1 MLTRRLV
8 QLGVWASA
16 AAFLL
21 SQLTSC
27 GSGGGNLA
35 DGGIGGT
42 GVIAAGAVTAKGSI
56 FVNGIEY
63 SVEGAAFERDGVSQ
77 TLAEDEQSTRIG
89 MVLEVEGTLAA
100 DGQTGR
106 ATNLRFKDLVEG
118 TIDSSLSN
126 STGIKLLT
134 ILAQPVVV
142 ADGLTSF
149 AGDLNF
155 ATIEDESGF
164 LEVSGFRRPDG
175 RIQASYIERKADGR
189 FEVTGAVTA
198 IAADGL
204 TFRIGELTVTDS
216 GLPPLPDDLD
226 GALVRA
232 EGAYDPVSRTLDATS
247 ISLQDPGLSRAD
259 ADRAE
264 VEGFVANDF
273 FSDGVGIPAD
283 TIFRVDGQDV
293 VYTTATEFVRGSAE
307 DLINNTKVEAEGP
320 LLGGVLSAEKIE
332 FKENLKFQGP
342 VTAVTANSL
351 TLTYPDALAG
361 TSAVV
366 VSVDPAVTE
375 EDTRFADVSANDSV
389 KLEGQLLG
397 DGTALATRLRELE
410 PANGRIILQAP
421 VESIDAAT
429 LSLRG
434 VTIDASDASGLSF
447 SDDDVEI
454 SRERFFAALR
464 VGSLV
469 KAQGDQPG
477 RWDSLELER

>member
-27 GSGGGNLA
+27 GSGGSNLA

-155 ATIEDESGF
+155 DTIEDEPGF
-164 LEVSGFRRPDG
+164 LEVSGFRRADG
-175 RIQASYIERKADGR
+175 RIQASYIERKAAGR

-216 GLPPLPDDLD
+216 GLPPLRL

-232 EGAYDPVSRTLDATS
+232 EGAEGAYDPVIRTLDATS

-259 ADRAE
+259 ADQAE

-273 FSDGVGIPAD
+273 FSDGGGIPAE

-293 VYTTATEFVRGSAE
+293 VYSAATEFVRGSAE
-307 DLINNTKVEAEGP
+307 DLINNTKVEVEGP

-469 KAQGDQPG
+469 KAQGDQPE

>member
-1 MLTRRLV
+1 
-8 QLGVWASA
+8 
-16 AAFLL
+16 
-21 SQLTSC
+21 
-27 GSGGGNLA
+27 
-35 DGGIGGT
+35 
-42 GVIAAGAVTAKGSI
+42 
-56 FVNGIEY
+56 
-63 SVEGAAFERDGVSQ
+63 
-77 TLAEDEQSTRIG
+77 
-89 MVLEVEGTLAA
+89 
-100 DGQTGR
+100 
-106 ATNLRFKDLVEG
+106 
-118 TIDSSLSN
+118 
-126 STGIKLLT
+126 
-134 ILAQPVVV
+134 
-142 ADGLTSF
+142 
-149 AGDLNF
+149 
-155 ATIEDESGF
+155 
-164 LEVSGFRRPDG
+164 
-175 RIQASYIERKADGR
+175 
-189 FEVTGAVTA
+189 VTGAVTA

-232 EGAYDPVSRTLDATS
+232 EGAFYDPVSRTLDATS

-273 FSDGVGIPAD
+273 FSDGGGIPAE

-293 VYTTATEFVRGSAE
+293 VYSAATEFVRGSAE

-351 TLTYPDALAG
+351 TLTYPDALDG
-361 TSAVV
+361 TRAVV

-397 DGTALATRLRELE
+397 NGTALATRLRELE
-410 PANGRIILQAP
+410 PANDRIILQAP
-421 VESIDAAT
+421 VESFDEAT
-429 LSLRG
+429 GLLSLRG
-434 VTIDASDASGLSF
+434 VTIDASGASGLSF
-447 SDDDVEI
+447 SDDDVEMT
-454 SRERFFAALR
+454 RAEFFAALR

>member
-1 MLTRRLV
+1 V

-232 EGAYDPVSRTLDATS
+232 EGAFYAPVSRTLDATS

-421 VESIDAAT
+421 VESFDEAT
-429 LSLRG
+429 GLLSLRG
-434 VTIDASDASGLSF
+434 VTIDASGLSF
-447 SDDDVEI
+447 SDDDLEMT
-454 SRERFFAALR
+454 RAEFFAALQI
-464 VGSLV
+464 GSLV
-469 KAQGDQPG
+469 KAQGDQPE

>member
-1 MLTRRLV
+1 V

-27 GSGGGNLA
+27 GSGGSNLA

-155 ATIEDESGF
+155 DTIEDEPGF
-164 LEVSGFRRPDG
+164 LEVSGFRRADG
-175 RIQASYIERKADGR
+175 RIQASYIERKAAGR

-232 EGAYDPVSRTLDATS
+232 EGAFYDPVSRTLDATS

-273 FSDGVGIPAD
+273 FSDGGGIPAE

-307 DLINNTKVEAEGP
+307 DLINNTKVEVEGP

-342 VTAVTANSL
+342 VSDVSANSL
-351 TLTYPDALAG
+351 ALAYPDASGG

-375 EDTRFADVSANDSV
+375 EDTRFADVSVNDSV

-421 VESIDAAT
+421 VESFDPAT
-429 LSLRG
+429 GLLSLLG
-434 VTIDASDASGLSF
+434 VTIDASGLSF
-447 SDDDVEI
+447 SDDDLEMT
-454 SRERFFAALR
+454 RAEFFAALQI
-464 VGSLV
+464 GSLV
-469 KAQGDQPG
+469 KAQGDQPE